1 MCSNGEAME
10 QLAKVDVLAAAAC
23 PNCRQRVTDLN
34 LDELAGGAQHQCL
47 FCGSF
52 MNIPQSI
59 IDKLLAQREMANAAA
74 QENRSLFSRLAAFFS
89 RLLGK

>member
-1 MCSNGEAME
+1 MA

-34 LDELAGGAQHQCL
+34 LEEVAGGARHQCL
-47 FCGSF
+47 FCGNF

-59 IDKLLAQREMANAAA
+59 IDKLLAQREAESAASA
-74 QENRSLFSRLAAFFS
+74 EGASFFSRLAAFFS
-89 RLLGK
+89 SLFGK